1 MRRQHLP
8 ALRPTEAEL
17 WKQALIEGTV
27 TGSVASVLSTAV
39 LAAAGALQAGSA
51 TAALNAVSHWLWG
64 DESLLAEH
72 PTLRHTLTGYLTQ
85 HAASI
90 FWGVL
95 YSRVYGHRESA
106 KEWPQAVAGGIA
118 TSAVAA
124 VVDYGIVPKRLTP
137 GYEHRVSTGAMVA
150 IYGALA
156 AGFALGAVA
165 LGKGGLGRR

>member
-1 MRRQHLP
+1 MRRQDLP
-8 ALRPTEAEL
+8 TLHVSEADL

-27 TGSVASVLSTAV
+27 TGSIASVLSTAV
-39 LAAAGALQAGSA
+39 LAAAGALQTGSA
-51 TAALNAVSHWLWG
+51 TAAVNAVSHWLWG
-64 DESLLAEH
+64 DESLFAEH

-95 YSRVYGHRESA
+95 YSRFYGHRDSA

-124 VVDYGIVPKRLTP
+124 VVDYGLVPKRLTP
-137 GYEHRVSTGAMVA
+137 GYEHRVSPGAMVA

-156 AGFALGAVA
+156 AGFALGAVT